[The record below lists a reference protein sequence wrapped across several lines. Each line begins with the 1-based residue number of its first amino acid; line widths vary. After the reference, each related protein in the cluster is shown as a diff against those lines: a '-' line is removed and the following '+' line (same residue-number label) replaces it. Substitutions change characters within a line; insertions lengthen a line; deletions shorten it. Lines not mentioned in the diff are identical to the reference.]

1 MPAANQ
7 RVAAGRGLPPAAVE
21 TRPDGRGGITTM
33 SQADG
38 HDGLSRN
45 GGAPGVEQRP
55 RLVARVRR
63 VHPGRL
69 AAARIAP
76 ARAGVARCGAWC
88 RG

>member
-21 TRPDGRGGITTM
+21 TRPGPQGGDNNHESGRRPRR
-33 SQADG
+33 S
-38 HDGLSRN
+38 LPERRRS
-45 GGAPGVEQRP
+45 GVEQRP

-63 VHPGRL
+63 VHPARL